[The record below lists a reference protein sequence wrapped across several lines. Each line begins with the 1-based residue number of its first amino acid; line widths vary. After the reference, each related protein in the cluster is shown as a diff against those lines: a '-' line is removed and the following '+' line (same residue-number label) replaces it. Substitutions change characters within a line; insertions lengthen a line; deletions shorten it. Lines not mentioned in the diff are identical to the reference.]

1 MRVDG
6 GAQALFCVAMRTE
19 SLTLSRPLLPSRRTA
34 AVMAAFALAVL
45 GNASAQEPAAGTSVP
60 DPLNLAAPYGYILDS
75 DTGIELYC
83 KRCHEPIIPASMS
96 KLMVYYLVFER
107 IKDGRLSLDD
117 EFTVSEHAWRTGGA
131 GTDGST
137 MFLALGSRV
146 RVEDLIRGAVVQS
159 GNDACIVLAEG
170 IAGSE
175 EAFAAEMTARAKE
188 LGLQDSTFANATGLD
203 HPDQRMSSAD
213 IGKLGAMIIEQ
224 FPEFYPIFSEPE
236 FTWNGIRQYNR
247 NPLMREIPGADGIK
261 TGHLSASG
269 FGLAGSAVRDGER
282 RVIVIQG
289 MESES
294 VRRQEGARVMR
305 AAFADFES
313 VQLVSAGSVVA
324 TAEVWLGEQSS
335 VPLVVNE
342 TVSTGLHNNSRR
354 SLSAVVHFTG
364 PLEAPVAEGDQVG
377 ELVFTADGMAEKR
390 VPVFAGA
397 SVKRLG
403 LIGRAIAGLGGG

>member
-1 MRVDG
+1 
-6 GAQALFCVAMRTE
+6 MRTE
-19 SLTLSRPLLPSRRTA
+19 SPALSRSLLRLGRAS
-34 AVMAAFALAVL
+34 ALAASIAVAL
-45 GNASAQEPAAGTSVP
+45 AGHASAQEPGPADASA

-83 KRCHEPIIPASMS
+83 KHCHEPIIPASMS

-137 MFLALGSRV
+137 MFLELGSRV
-146 RVEDLIRGAVVQS
+146 RVEDLLRGAIIQS

-175 EAFAAEMTARAKE
+175 PAFAEEMTARAKE
-188 LGLQDSTFANATGLD
+188 IGLQNSTFANATGLD
-203 HPDQRMSSAD
+203 DPKQRMSAAD

-224 FPEFYPIFSEPE
+224 FPEFYQIFSESE

-261 TGHLSASG
+261 TGHLSVSG
-269 FGLAGSAVRDGER
+269 FGLAGSAVREGER
-282 RVIVIQG
+282 RVIVLQG
-289 MESES
+289 MESEA

-313 VQLVSAGSVVA
+313 VQLVSAGAEVA
-324 TAEVWLGEQSS
+324 TAEVWLGERES
-335 VPLVVNE
+335 VPLVVNDS
-342 TVSTGLHNNSRR
+342 VSTGLHTNSRR
-354 SLSAVVHFTG
+354 SLSAVVHYTG
-364 PLEAPVAEGDQVG
+364 PLEAPITEGDQVG

-390 VPVFAGA
+390 IPVVAGA

-403 LIGRAIAGLGGG
+403 LLGRAIAGLGGD